1 MRDVFALPDCVT
13 LVRSHLVTVTNL
25 RASHARWGESCD
37 WTCILKVPLRLV
49 HHLFTYATKP
59 SRWFRGP
66 VMKLTPQNSV
76 MLFVVLYYQF
86 LDNNVAGAIRNVQ
99 YPKSRIPLFSECPF
113 DNIIGTAL
121 TLVWSGVLSHV

>member
-1 MRDVFALPDCVT
+1 
-13 LVRSHLVTVTNL
+13 
-25 RASHARWGESCD
+25 
-37 WTCILKVPLRLV
+37 
-49 HHLFTYATKP
+49 
-59 SRWFRGP
+59 
-66 VMKLTPQNSV
+66 MKLTPQNSV

-86 LDNNVAGAIRNVQ
+86 LDNNVLYMAGATRNVQ